1 MSILYPVLAL
11 RTAYSRSNY
20 MCMHQFYHVQVYTW
34 KIEVGVKQAQLRERE
49 GGRGR
54 EGEKERERGRGRERD
69 AINK

>member
-34 KIEVGVKQAQLRERE
+34 KIEVGVKHAQLRERGE
-49 GGRGR
+49 RAR
-54 EGEKERERGRGRERD
+54 ERERERERGE
-69 AINK
+69 